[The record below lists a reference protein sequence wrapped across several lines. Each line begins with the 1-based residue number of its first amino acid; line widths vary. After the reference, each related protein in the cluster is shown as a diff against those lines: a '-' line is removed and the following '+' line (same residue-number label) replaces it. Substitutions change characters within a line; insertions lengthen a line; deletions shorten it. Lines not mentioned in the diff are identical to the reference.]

1 MPIHRSGWSRRD
13 LLTSLGAGLAPLVAP
28 GLASAA
34 RRVSLSQ
41 QPTLNQRL
49 GYSPS
54 TRLLIVHLDD
64 IGMLHSTNA
73 AAVTAFETG
82 VANSGSL
89 MVPCEWFPE
98 AADYAR
104 AHPALD
110 LGLHLTFTSER
121 PAYRWGPVL
130 GAASVPSLVD
140 EQGYFPVT
148 WDESRHVDL
157 RELEAELRAQL
168 ARARQL
174 GVVPTHLDSHEH
186 RLQWLGKPIFELFLR
201 VATEQRLPIRVG
213 RNWFAEYTHLA
224 PALGPEGIALDRAI
238 TIPPSV
244 PPDQWINWYVDTL
257 HELRPGVTEL
267 FLHVGRDDE
276 ELRAFAPSRFSW
288 GAAWR
293 QRDLEAIT
301 SPALRDALADAEIT
315 LITWRQIGRLLANPG
330 PRPPER

>member
-1 MPIHRSGWSRRD
+1 MTPSLPSVRRR
-13 LLTSLGAGLAPLVAP
+13 AP
-28 GLASAA
+28 AA
-34 RRVSLSQ
+34 Q

-54 TRLLIVHLDD
+54 ARLLILHLDD
-64 IGMLHSTNA
+64 IGMLHATNA
-73 AAVTAFETG
+73 AAAAAFETG

-89 MVPCEWFPE
+89 MVPCQWFPE
-98 AADYAR
+98 AAAYAR

-130 GAASVPSLVD
+130 GAASVPTLVD
-140 EQGYFPVT
+140 EQGYFPIT
-148 WDESRHVDL
+148 WDESRRVDL

-168 ARARQL
+168 ARARLL

-186 RLQWLGKPIFELFLR
+186 RLQWLGRPIFELFLR

-213 RNWFAEYTHLA
+213 RNWFEQYTYLA

-276 ELRAFAPSRFSW
+276 ELRAFAPPQFSW

-301 SPALRDALADAEIT
+301 SPAVRDALVDAEVT
-315 LITWRQIGRLLANPG
+315 LITWRQIGRLLVDKS
-330 PRPPER
+330 PRAPER